1 LCISFVSG
9 NDRYLSIKIINL
21 FALNHMAGTDL
32 KLIELEFTDS
42 TNNYAMQL
50 VNDDKAHPGTTVIAR
65 SQGDGKGQRGRK
77 WTDTPGESLL
87 MSVVVAPKQPL
98 TEQFVFSASVA
109 VAIANVLQK
118 MVGDNPVT
126 IKWPNDIIINDK
138 KAGGILIENV
148 LRGSNWT
155 HSVIGFGLN
164 VNQTGF
170 PDELSNAT
178 SLQIATGKNFEIN
191 ALARQIGEHILASSL
206 FPKSAQRIMENYNEL
221 LYRKGMMQHFE
232 DSGTMREA
240 KIICVNADGAI
251 ELRFAGAN
259 RPECYHHGQ
268 INWVW

>member
-1 LCISFVSG
+1 
-9 NDRYLSIKIINL
+9 
-21 FALNHMAGTDL
+21 MAGTDL

-50 VNDDKAHPGTTVIAR
+50 INDDKAHPGTTVVAR
-65 SQGDGKGQRGRK
+65 SQGGGKGQRGRK
-77 WTDTPGESLL
+77 WADTPGESLL

-98 TEQFVFSASVA
+98 TEQFVFSASLA
-109 VAIANVLQK
+109 VAIANVLQNI
-118 MVGDNPVT
+118 VSDTPVA

-164 VNQTGF
+164 VNQTEF
-170 PDELSNAT
+170 PDELPNAT
-178 SLQIATGKNFEIN
+178 SLQIATGKHLEIN

-221 LYRKGMMQHFE
+221 LYRKGMIQQFE
-232 DSGTMREA
+232 DNGASREA
-240 KIICVNADGAI
+240 KIMGVNSDGAI
-251 ELRFAGAN
+251 ELRFAGST
-259 RPECYHHGQ
+259 RSDCYHHGQ

>member
-1 LCISFVSG
+1 
-9 NDRYLSIKIINL
+9 
-21 FALNHMAGTDL
+21 MAGTDL

-50 VNDDKAHPGTTVIAR
+50 INDDTAHPGTTVLAR
-65 SQGDGKGQRGRK
+65 SQGGGKGQRGRK

-87 MSVVVAPKQPL
+87 MSVIVAPKQQL
-98 TEQFVFSASVA
+98 AEQFVFSASVA
-109 VAIANVLQK
+109 VAIANVLQN
-118 MVGDNPVT
+118 MTGDIPVA

-164 VNQTGF
+164 VNQTEF
-170 PDELSNAT
+170 PDELPNAS
-178 SLQIATGKNFEIN
+178 SLHIATGKKFEIN
-191 ALARQIGEHILASSL
+191 SLARQIGEHILATSL

-221 LYRKGMMQHFE
+221 LYRKGMMQQFE
-232 DSGTMREA
+232 DNGAIREG
-240 KIICVNADGAI
+240 KIVGVNADGAI
-251 ELRFAGAN
+251 ELRFANAT
-259 RPECYHHGQ
+259 RPENYHHGQ

>member
-1 LCISFVSG
+1 
-9 NDRYLSIKIINL
+9 
-21 FALNHMAGTDL
+21 MAGTDL

-50 VNDDKAHPGTTVIAR
+50 INDDKAQPGTTIVAR
-65 SQGDGKGQRGRK
+65 SQGGGKGQRGRK

-87 MSVVVAPKQPL
+87 MSVIVAPKQQL

-109 VAIANVLQK
+109 VAIANVLQN
-118 MVGDNPVT
+118 MTGVNTVS

-164 VNQTGF
+164 VNQTEF
-170 PDELSNAT
+170 PDDLANAT
-178 SLQIATGKNFEIN
+178 SLFMSTGKIFEVN
-191 ALARQIGEHILASSL
+191 ALARQIGEHILATTL
-206 FPKSAQRIMENYNEL
+206 FPKSAQRMMENYNEL
-221 LYRKGMMQHFE
+221 LYRKGMMQQFE
-232 DSGTMREA
+232 ENGTIREA
-240 KIICVNADGAI
+240 KITGVNADGGI
-251 ELRFAGAN
+251 ELRFASAT
-259 RPECYHHGQ
+259 RSESYHHGQ

>member
-1 LCISFVSG
+1 
-9 NDRYLSIKIINL
+9 
-21 FALNHMAGTDL
+21 MAGTDL

-65 SQGDGKGQRGRK
+65 SQAGGKGQRGRK

-87 MSVVVAPKQPL
+87 MSIVVAPKQPL
-98 TEQFVFSASVA
+98 TDQFVFSASVA
-109 VAIANVLQK
+109 VAIANVLQN
-118 MVGDNPVT
+118 MTGDSAVA

-155 HSVIGFGLN
+155 HSVIGFGMN
-164 VNQTGF
+164 VNQAKF
-170 PDELSNAT
+170 PDDLPNAT
-178 SLQIATGKNFEIN
+178 SLHIATGRNFDIN

-221 LYRKGMMQHFE
+221 LYRKGTMQQFE
-232 DSGTMREA
+232 DNGEMQEA
-240 KIICVNADGAI
+240 KIMGVIADGAI
-251 ELRFAGAN
+251 ELRFAGAT
-259 RPECYHHGQ
+259 RSECYHHGQ

>member
-1 LCISFVSG
+1 
-9 NDRYLSIKIINL
+9 
-21 FALNHMAGTDL
+21 MAGTDL

-50 VNDDKAHPGTTVIAR
+50 VNDDKAQPGTTVVAR
-65 SQGDGKGQRGRK
+65 SQGGGKGQRGRK

-87 MSVVVAPKQPL
+87 MSVVLAPKQPL

-109 VAIANVLQK
+109 VAIANVLQN
-118 MVGDNPVT
+118 MVGDTPVA

-164 VNQTGF
+164 VNQTEF
-170 PDELSNAT
+170 PDSLPNAT
-178 SLQIATGKNFEIN
+178 SLQIVTGKDFEIN
-191 ALARQIGEHILASSL
+191 ALARQIGEHVLASSL
-206 FPKSAQRIMENYNEL
+206 FPKSAQRTMENYNEL
-221 LYRKGMMQHFE
+221 LYRKGLMQQFE
-232 DSGTMREA
+232 DNGAMREA
-240 KIICVNADGAI
+240 KIMGVNSDGTI
-251 ELRFAGAN
+251 ELRFAGAT
-259 RPECYHHGQ
+259 RSECYHHGQ

>member
-1 LCISFVSG
+1 
-9 NDRYLSIKIINL
+9 
-21 FALNHMAGTDL
+21 MAGTDL

-109 VAIANVLQK
+109 VAIANVLQN